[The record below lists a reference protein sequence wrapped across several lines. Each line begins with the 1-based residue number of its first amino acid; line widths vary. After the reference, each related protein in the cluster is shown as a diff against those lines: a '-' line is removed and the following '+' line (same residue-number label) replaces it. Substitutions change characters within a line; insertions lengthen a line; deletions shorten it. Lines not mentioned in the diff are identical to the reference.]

1 MSANTKRW
9 INRGGLVAMIVGT
22 IAIVVAGGDM
32 SAAQQT
38 TATVATIAGSV
49 MVLLREILG

>member
-1 MSANTKRW
+1 MSANTKKW
-9 INRGGLVAMIVGT
+9 VNRSGLVAMIVGA

-38 TATVATIAGSV
+38 VATVATIAGSV
-49 MVLLREILG
+49 LVLIREVIG

>member
-1 MSANTKRW
+1 MNANAKKW
-9 INRGGLVAMIVGT
+9 INRGGLIAMIVGA

-38 TATVATIAGSV
+38 VATVATIAGSV
-49 MVLLREILG
+49 LVLIREVVN